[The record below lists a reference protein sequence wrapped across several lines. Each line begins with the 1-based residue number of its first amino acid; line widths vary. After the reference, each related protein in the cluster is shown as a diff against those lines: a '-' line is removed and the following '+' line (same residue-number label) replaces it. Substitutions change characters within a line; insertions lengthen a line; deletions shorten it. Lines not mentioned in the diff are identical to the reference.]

1 MQNEE
6 KRKGRK
12 ENPNE
17 LRGQGME
24 TKQSMVGPLLSLTKF
39 AFLGTLLL
47 LLYFLSSER
56 RDQFFLAIF
65 T

>member
-6 KRKGRK
+6 KRKSRK

-24 TKQSMVGPLLSLTKF
+24 TKQSMVGPLLYLTKF